1 MNLSDIVANFDSYS
15 PLPGFDIS
23 IATTATTTAD
33 ARLLLSAY
41 GIPFKK
47 GLRHVPKNRVG
58 FKSLAKSLKGAAK
71 QTMPK
76 KR

>member
-1 MNLSDIVANFDSYS
+1 M
-15 PLPGFDIS
+15 LPGFDVA

-47 GLRHVPKNRVG
+47 GPRHVPKKPIGGDTALRKYRARHG
-58 FKSLAKSLKGAAK
+58 
-71 QTMPK
+71 
-76 KR
+76 R

>member
-1 MNLSDIVANFDSYS
+1 M
-15 PLPGFDIS
+15 LPGFDVD

-47 GLRHVPKNRVG
+47 GPRHVPKKPIGGDTALRKYRARHG
-58 FKSLAKSLKGAAK
+58 
-71 QTMPK
+71 
-76 KR
+76 R

>member
-1 MNLSDIVANFDSYS
+1 MIANFDSFEHI
-15 PLPGFDIS
+15 PGFDVS
-23 IATTATTTAD
+23 IATSAATTAD

-47 GLRHVPKNRVG
+47 GARHVPKKPVG
-58 FKSLAKSLKGAAK
+58 GPGALKK
-71 QTMPK
+71 YR

>member
-1 MNLSDIVANFDSYS
+1 MHSNCLANFDSFA

-23 IATTATTTAD
+23 IATTAVTSAD

-41 GIPFKK
+41 GMPFKK
-47 GLRHVPKNRVG
+47 GDRKV
-58 FKSLAKSLKGAAK
+58 AKKRKYTAGKAISGKR

-76 KR
+76 AKKK